1 MQGGRADWLVEK
13 AAELGAYALRPL
25 VSERVHAAGGIRRV
39 LLRSLD
45 HLPCMLLPD
54 GACNAQRSAWQ

>member
-25 VSERVHAAGGIRRV
+25 VTERVHAAGGNISSYLSPGQSFRMA
-39 LLRSLD
+39 
-45 HLPCMLLPD
+45 P
-54 GACNAQRSAWQ
+54 WT

>member
-25 VSERVHAAGGIRRV
+25 VSERVHAAGGTCII
-39 LLRSLD
+39 LHHQISG
-45 HLPCMLLPD
+45 P
-54 GACNAQRSAWQ
+54 ACGFLAEPSMI